1 MLQDLFPLVS
11 SPPKNVFLDLEKA
24 IGEAVEAAT
33 LIAYPTWLAKI
44 VQLHET
50 CLVRH
55 GIMVVGPA
63 AGGKSRIIEILQTA
77 LTKTTGTQHKIV
89 RLNPKSVT
97 SQELFGQTDPQSGEW
112 ETGVFASVWQK
123 FNNRSLPCEWG
134 GREKCSGGARGAP
147 LCRSR
152 HYRQHVDHVRRPRR
166 HALDR
171 VAQHGAR
178 RQPPA

>member
-1 MLQDLFPLVS
+1 MLILHSFSLQ
-11 SPPKNVFLDLEKA
+11 SPPKNVFVDLEKA
-24 IGEAVEAAT
+24 IGEAIDASG
-33 LIAYPTWLAKI
+33 LIAHPTWVAKI

-63 AGGKSRIIEILQTA
+63 AGGKSKIMETLQTA
-77 LTKTTGTQHKIV
+77 LLKTTGIQHKIV

-123 FNNRSLPCEWG
+123 FNQRSLPYTTWITCDG
-134 GREKCSGGARGAP
+134 P
-147 LCRSR
+147 
-152 HYRQHVDHVRRPRR
+152 VDSELPPRI
-166 HALDR
+166 AFLN
-171 VAQHGAR
+171 Q
-178 RQPPA
+178 QK